1 MELKEFMKKELLKQ
15 VEELSL
21 VQYEVNKTLCD
32 LEHMLLST
40 INLID
45 DYEEFKLEKAD
56 EARKRVE
63 EYLLKLKNV
72 KVGR

>member
-15 VEELSL
+15 IEELSL
-21 VQYEVNKTLCD
+21 VQYEVNKTVCD

-45 DYEEFKLEKAD
+45 EYDDFKLEKAD
-56 EARKRVE
+56 DVRRRVAL
-63 EYLLKLKNV
+63 YVVKLKNI

>member
-1 MELKEFMKKELLKQ
+1 MKEFMKKELLKQ
-15 VEELSL
+15 LEELSV
-21 VQYEVNKTLCD
+21 VQYEVNKNLCD
-32 LEHMLLST
+32 LEHLLLST

-45 DYEEFKLEKAD
+45 DYEDFKLEKAD

-63 EYLLKLKNV
+63 MYLLKIKNV

>member
-32 LEHMLLST
+32 LEHLLLST

-56 EARKRVE
+56 RASKRVE